1 MRTLLA
7 ALGTI
12 GVTIL
17 AAPAFGGPLPDGG
30 VTAGEV
36 RAALQA
42 KGFKAEVTKDSEGDP
57 LIRSAADGS
66 NFSIYFYDCD
76 KSGRCVAIQF
86 SAGFDLTKG
95 TTLEVVNT
103 WNKDRRFGKAYL
115 DDERD
120 PYLEYDIDLEH
131 GATTEALE
139 NVVDVW
145 ESVLPT
151 FKKHI
156 DF

>member
-1 MRTLLA
+1 MRKAVIVLGIVASMAHGTSALA
-7 ALGTI
+7 
-12 GVTIL
+12 
-17 AAPAFGGPLPDGG
+17 GPLPDGG
-30 VTAGEV
+30 VTVDEV
-36 RAALQA
+36 AAALQA
-42 KGFKAEVTKDSEGDP
+42 KGFKAEISKDSGGDP

-66 NFSIYFYDCD
+66 NFSIYFYSCD
-76 KSGRCVAIQF
+76 KAERCVAIQF
-86 SAGFDLTKG
+86 SAGFDLAKG
-95 TTLEVVNT
+95 TTLEVVNS

-115 DDERD
+115 DADKD
-120 PYLEYDIDLEH
+120 PYLEYDIDVEH